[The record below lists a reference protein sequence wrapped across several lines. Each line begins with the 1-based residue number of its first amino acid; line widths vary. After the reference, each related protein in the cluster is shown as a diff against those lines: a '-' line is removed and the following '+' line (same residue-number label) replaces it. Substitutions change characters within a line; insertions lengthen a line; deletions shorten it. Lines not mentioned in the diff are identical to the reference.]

1 MNLELKVNAPKPQP
15 VVINYDELKAG
26 LTTALADYKDKV
38 YDETMLAEAKADTA
52 NLNKL
57 KKALNDERIFRKKEF
72 EAPFKV
78 FEDQVK
84 ELCGMIDEATS
95 GIKAQLDT
103 YEQKRIDEKKIA
115 IREMFSEIAAEYDS
129 LDFITLDKIYNAK
142 WENKTTTDKAIA
154 SEITEHFEKAL
165 KDLEVI
171 AQMPNFSFEA
181 KEVYKRTLDL
191 NQAIAEGK
199 RMSDIA
205 EAKKQAEIEAQRRA
219 EEARLRAEE
228 EARRKADE
236 EKAASFGLTP
246 KAAEPTP
253 EPVTEPTYEVAF
265 KCRVTKNQAIALKN
279 FCTANGIALEQIENN
294 KKE

>member
-1 MNLELKVNAPKPQP
+1 MNLELKVNAPKTQP
-15 VVINYDELKAG
+15 VVFNYEELKAG
-26 LTTALADYKDKV
+26 LSTALADYKGKT
-38 YDETMLAEAKADTA
+38 YDESMLAEAKADTA

-57 KKALNDERIFRKKEF
+57 KKALNDERIFRKKEL

-103 YEQKRIDEKKIA
+103 YEQKRIEEKRTA
-115 IREMFSEIAAEYDS
+115 IRELFSEIASEYDA
-129 LDFITLDKIYNAK
+129 LDFIVLDKIYNSK

-154 SEITEHFEKAL
+154 TEITEAFEKAI

-205 EAKKQAEIEAQRRA
+205 EAKRQAALRKAQEEIEARKHI
-219 EEARLRAEE
+219 EELNNLPKEE
-228 EARRKADE
+228 PA
-236 EKAASFGLTP
+236 P
-246 KAAEPTP
+246 V
-253 EPVTEPTYEVAF
+253 VTEKVYDLTF
-265 KCRVTKNQAIALKN
+265 KCSITKPQAFALKQ
-279 FCTANGIALEQIENN
+279 FCDENGIKLIRI
-294 KKE
+294 

>member
-1 MNLELKVNAPKPQP
+1 MNLELKVNAPKTQP
-15 VVINYDELKAG
+15 IVFNFEELREG
-26 LTTALADYKDKV
+26 LSTALADYKGRV
-38 YDETMLAEAKADTA
+38 YDESMLAEAKADTA

-103 YEQKRIDEKKIA
+103 YEQKRIEEKRTA
-115 IREMFSEIAAEYDS
+115 IREMFSEIASEYDS
-129 LDFITLDKIYNAK
+129 LDFIVLDKIYNSK
-142 WENKTTTDKAIA
+142 WENKTATDKAIA
-154 SEITEHFEKAL
+154 TEITEHFEKAI

-205 EAKKQAEIEAQRRA
+205 EAKRQAALKKAQEEIEARKHI
-219 EEARLRAEE
+219 EELNAL
-228 EARRKADE
+228 
-236 EKAASFGLTP
+236 P
-246 KAAEPTP
+246 KEEPTP
-253 EPVTEPTYEVAF
+253 EVTEPEPAPVVTEKVYDLTF
-265 KCRVTKNQAIALKN
+265 KCSLTRPQAFALKQ
-279 FCTANGIALEQIENN
+279 FCDDNGIKLIRI
-294 KKE
+294 

>member
-1 MNLELKVNAPKPQP
+1 MNLELKVNAPKTQP
-15 VVINYDELKAG
+15 VVFNYAELKEG
-26 LTTALADYKDKV
+26 LSTALAGYKDRV
-38 YDETMLAEAKADTA
+38 YDESMLAEAKADTA

-103 YEQKRIDEKKIA
+103 YEQKRIEEKREEIKTLFNDIA
-115 IREMFSEIAAEYDS
+115 SNYDMP
-129 LDFITLDKIYNAK
+129 FVTLIKIYHEK
-142 WENKTTTDKAIA
+142 WENKSVNNKAIIA
-154 SEITEHFEKAL
+154 EITEHFEKA
-165 KDLEVI
+165 KNDLEVI

-181 KEVYKRTLDL
+181 KQVYCDTLDL
-191 NQAIAEGK
+191 NKAIAEGK

-246 KAAEPTP
+246 KEAEPTP
-253 EPVTEPTYEVAF
+253 EPATEPTYEFSF
-265 KCRVTKNQAIALKN
+265 KVRITMEKALALKD
-279 FCTANGIALEQIENN
+279 FCTENGIELQRIL
-294 KKE
+294 

>member
-1 MNLELKVNAPKPQP
+1 MNLELKVQAPKTQP
-15 VVINYDELKAG
+15 VVFNYEELKAG
-26 LTTALADYKDKV
+26 LSTALADYKDRV
-38 YDETMLAEAKADTA
+38 YDESMIAEAKTDTA

-95 GIKAQLDT
+95 GIKAQLDA
-103 YEQKRIDEKKIA
+103 YEQKRIEEKREA
-115 IREMFSEIAAEYDS
+115 IKTTFSEIASQYDC
-129 LDFITLDKIYNAK
+129 LDFVVLEKIYNQK

-154 SEITEHFEKAL
+154 TEITEAFEKATR
-165 KDLEVI
+165 DLEVI

-205 EAKKQAEIEAQRRA
+205 EAKRQAALRKAQEEIEARKHI
-219 EEARLRAEE
+219 EELNALPKEE
-228 EARRKADE
+228 PA
-236 EKAASFGLTP
+236 P
-246 KAAEPTP
+246 V
-253 EPVTEPTYEVAF
+253 VTEPEQAPVVTENVYDLTF
-265 KCRVTKNQAIALKN
+265 KCSITKPQAFALKQ
-279 FCTANGIALEQIENN
+279 FCDENGIKLIRI
-294 KKE
+294 